1 MKIRELADYCKEIEG
16 DCNKCENKG
25 FCKTMDYRI
34 RYISPYGL
42 VEMVDSNIDLLES

>member
-16 DCNKCENKG
+16 DCTKCENEG

-34 RYISPYGL
+34 RCISPYGL
-42 VEMVDSNIDLLES
+42 VEMVDFNIDLLES